1 MRRKEQLSKFL
12 INLKLEQLEIRV
24 LRNFQDMVQHR
35 TMLKAADNSGAK
47 VLQVIHIFGGSK
59 RKFGYIGD
67 VLNCVV
73 KVASPTGQVK
83 QGEIVKVVLV
93 RSRKE
98 IRRKDAS
105 YIRFSDNAGVVI
117 DNPKDKN
124 PRGTRI
130 FGPIA
135 REVRDSGF
143 MKIASMA
150 VEVL

>member
-1 MRRKEQLSKFL
+1 MIQTRSIL
-12 INLKLEQLEIRV
+12 RV
-24 LRNFQDMVQHR
+24 
-35 TMLKAADNSGAK
+35 ADNSGAK
-47 VLQVIHIFGGSK
+47 SLIVIHVYGGSK
-59 RKFGYIGD
+59 RKFGRIGD
-67 VLNCVV
+67 TLNCVV
-73 KVASPTGQVK
+73 REASPTGQVK
-83 QGEIVKVVLV
+83 DSEMVKVVLV

-98 IRRKDAS
+98 YKRKDGS

-135 REVRDSGF
+135 REVKERGF
-143 MKIASMA
+143 AKIASMA